1 MMEWGELRSKVLER
15 IKPEPDEEAEVRA
28 LREVVCRRLSVHL
41 KESGVEGSVET
52 HGSVVHG
59 TWLRGEH
66 DLDIFIVLPPSW
78 GRENLPKVLDVVKTF
93 TGPGWVEAY
102 AEHPYIK
109 ADISGLS
116 VDFVPCFRVE
126 DGKLIS
132 STDRTPLHT
141 EYLKT
146 RLNSEKCD
154 EVRLLK
160 RFLRG
165 VGVYGAEIKVGGFSG
180 YVAELLVL
188 AYGSFTGVLEAA
200 TGWKRNVS
208 VPVVKLEKRKF
219 GDPLI
224 VVDPVDL
231 TRNAASAV
239 SETSMWN
246 FVAASQGFLEKPCER
261 FFYPPTFEASK
272 EDLLTLL
279 NRGSLDTLFLVID
292 DPKPDVP
299 DILWGQLKKTEKS
312 LGRYL
317 REKGF
322 QVIRTDAWSDETYR
336 HIIVLELE
344 SVRLPA
350 VVKQVGPPVYMAED
364 SERFKKLYIGAPT
377 TVAGPGV
384 EGDRWW
390 VTVRR
395 QTPEAVTCLSRSF
408 SEGGTEL
415 GIPRKFSENI
425 RKANILTN
433 GEVAEHIEGGFK
445 NHLHRF
451 ISGRPAWLD

>member
-15 IKPEPDEEAEVRA
+15 IKPEPDEEAEIRA
-28 LREVVCRRLSVHL
+28 LREIVCRRLSVHL
-41 KESGVEGSVET
+41 KENGVEASVET
-52 HGSVVHG
+52 QGSVVHG

-66 DLDIFIVLPPSW
+66 DLDIFIVLTPSF

-116 VDFVPCFRVE
+116 VDFVPCFKVE

-188 AYGSFTGVLEAA
+188 AYGSFIGVLEAA
-200 TGWKRNVS
+200 AVWKKNVF
-208 VPVVKLEKRKF
+208 VPVVKLEKRRF

-231 TRNAASAV
+231 TRNASSAV

-246 FVAASQGFLEKPCER
+246 FVAAAQRFLEKPSER
-261 FFYPPTFEASK
+261 FFFPPTVEGSK

-279 NRGSLDTLFLVID
+279 DRRSLDTLFLVID

-299 DILWGQLKKTEKS
+299 DILWGQLKKTEKN
-312 LGRYL
+312 LGRHL

-322 QVIRTDAWSDETYR
+322 QVIRTDAWSDEKFR

-344 SVRLPA
+344 SARLPA
-350 VVKQVGPPVYMAED
+350 VVKQVGPPVSMAED
-364 SERFKKLYIGAPT
+364 GERFKKLYTSAAT

-390 VTVRR
+390 VTVKR
-395 QTPEAVTCLSRSF
+395 QTPEAVTCLRRSF
-408 SEGGTEL
+408 SEGGAEL
-415 GIPRKFSENI
+415 GIPRKFSEDI
-425 RKANILTN
+425 RKATILTN
-433 GEVAEHIEGGFK
+433 SEVAEHLEGDFK

>member
-15 IKPEPDEEAEVRA
+15 IKPEPDEEAEVKA

-41 KESGVEGSVET
+41 KENGVEASVET

-146 RLNSEKCD
+146 RLNAEKYD

-188 AYGSFTGVLEAA
+188 AYGSFIGVLEAS
-200 TGWKRNVS
+200 TGWRRSVS
-208 VPVVKLEKRKF
+208 VPIVKLEKHKF

-231 TRNAASAV
+231 SRNAASAV
-239 SETSMWN
+239 SETSMWS
-246 FVAASQGFLEKPCER
+246 FVAAAQRFIEKPTER
-261 FFYPPTFEASK
+261 FFFPLTVEASNG
-272 EDLLTLL
+272 ELLLL
-279 NRGSLDTLFLVID
+279 LDERGLDTLFLVMED
-292 DPKPDVP
+292 HKPDVP

-322 QVIRTDAWSDETYR
+322 QVIRTDVWSDERFR

-344 SVRLPA
+344 SARLPD
-350 VVKQVGPPVYMAED
+350 VVKQVGPPIYMAED
-364 SERFKKLYIGAPT
+364 AERFKKLYTGAAT

-390 VTVRR
+390 VTVKR
-395 QTPEAVTCLSRSF
+395 QTPEAVTCLRRAF
-408 SEGGTEL
+408 TDGGVEI
-415 GIPRKFSENI
+415 GIPRKFSANI

-433 GEVAEHIEGGFK
+433 SEVAEYLEDDFK